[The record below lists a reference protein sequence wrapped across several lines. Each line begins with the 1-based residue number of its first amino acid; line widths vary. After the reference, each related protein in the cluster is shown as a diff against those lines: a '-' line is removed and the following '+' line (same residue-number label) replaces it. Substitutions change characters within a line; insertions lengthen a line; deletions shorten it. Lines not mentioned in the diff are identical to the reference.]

1 MAGLLPRRVSPA
13 KTPML
18 TQPVKFY
25 APEDFPEKQAEIRAY
40 TVAAFRVAQSGLAAS
55 AEPLAPV
62 DMQRNLVDFLIKGRA
77 IDYWKK
83 QRWLQGD
90 GMTYRLTEEGLA
102 ICAKSPLTASGT
114 PGPADVAYWDSQFR
128 SNSSLPRKK
137 TLRVALPPEAAAN

>member
-1 MAGLLPRRVSPA
+1 MALRITSLILNSP
-13 KTPML
+13 PML

-40 TVAAFRVAQSGLAAS
+40 TIAAFRVAQSGAVPSDA
-55 AEPLAPV
+55 PLAPV

-83 QRWLQGD
+83 QRWLQGT

-102 ICAKSPLTASGT
+102 ICAKAPAAAGAT
-114 PGPADVAYWDSQFR
+114 PGPADVGYWETQFR
-128 SNSSLPRKK
+128 ENATLGRKK
-137 TLRVALPPEAAAN
+137 TIRVPLAADPA

>member
-1 MAGLLPRRVSPA
+1 
-13 KTPML
+13 ML
-18 TQPVKFY
+18 TQPVKFF

-40 TVAAFRVAQSGLAAS
+40 TVAAFRVAQSGAATSEAPLAA
-55 AEPLAPV
+55 V

-102 ICAKSPLTASGT
+102 ICAKSPTAAPAA
-114 PGPADVAYWDSQFR
+114 PGPTDVAWWEQQFR
-128 SNSSLPRKK
+128 ANASLPRKK
-137 TLRVALPPEAAAN
+137 TLRVRVLDAADGAA

>member
-1 MAGLLPRRVSPA
+1 
-13 KTPML
+13 ML

-40 TVAAFRVAQSGLAAS
+40 TVAAFRVAQSGIAAS
-55 AEPLAPV
+55 AAPLAAV

-102 ICAKSPLTASGT
+102 ICAKSPTAA
-114 PGPADVAYWDSQFR
+114 PAAPATAGATDVAYWEQQFR
-128 SNSSLPRKK
+128 ANAALPRKK
-137 TLRVALPPEAAAN
+137 TLRVRVPDGDGGAA

>member
-1 MAGLLPRRVSPA
+1 
-13 KTPML
+13 ML

-40 TVAAFRVAQSGLAAS
+40 TVAAFRVAQSGAAPS

-62 DMQRNLVDFLIKGRA
+62 YMQRNLVDFLIKGRA

-102 ICAKSPLTASGT
+102 ICAKSPSTGAMPAGAA
-114 PGPADVAYWDSQFR
+114 PGPTDVAYWEQQFR
-128 SNSSLPRKK
+128 ENAALPRKK
-137 TLRVALPPEAAAN
+137 TLRVRVEEE